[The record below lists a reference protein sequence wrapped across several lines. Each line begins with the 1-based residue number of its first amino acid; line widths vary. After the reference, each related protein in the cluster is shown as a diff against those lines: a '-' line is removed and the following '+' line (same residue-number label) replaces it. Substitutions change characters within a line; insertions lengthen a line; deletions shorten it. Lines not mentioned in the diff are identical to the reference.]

1 MALPKKYSN
10 QYLSSEGI
18 VMETEP
24 NGEVVIKQIP
34 QTPDELPTVS
44 DIDNGKVLKVVEG
57 AWAAAAAPADGTLV
71 VTDDDGVLDTSWQ
84 DIFDA
89 MAAGTITVI
98 MTIEGETSVS
108 MDPVVYA
115 AYAQGAYGVQTA
127 SSGIYISL
135 TADGYPEEAGGGGN
149 DNPGDNTP
157 VT

>member
-10 QYLSSEGI
+10 QYISSEGV

-34 QTPDELPTVS
+34 PS
-44 DIDNGKVLKVVEG
+44 
-57 AWAAAAAPADGTLV
+57 GTLV

-89 MAAGTITVI
+89 MVAGTITVR

-108 MDPVVYA
+108 MVPVLRA
-115 AYAQGAYGVQTA
+115 AYAQEAYGVQTA
-127 SSGIYISL
+127 TGDLYISL

-149 DNPGDNTP
+149 EGGGNTP
-157 VT
+157 NIS

>member
-10 QYLSSEGI
+10 QYISSEGV

-44 DIDNGKVLKVVEG
+44 GTDNGKILKVVEG
-57 AWAAAAAPADGTLV
+57 AWAAAAAPTSGTLV

-84 DIFDA
+84 GIFDA
-89 MAAGTITVI
+89 MVAGTITVI

-108 MDPVVYA
+108 MAPVVYA
-115 AYAQGAYGVQTA
+115 AYAQEAYGVQTA
-127 SSGIYISL
+127 AGDLYISL
-135 TADGYPEEAGGGGN
+135 TADGYPEEAGDGGNEGGGE
-149 DNPGDNTP
+149 GTP
-157 VT
+157 VA